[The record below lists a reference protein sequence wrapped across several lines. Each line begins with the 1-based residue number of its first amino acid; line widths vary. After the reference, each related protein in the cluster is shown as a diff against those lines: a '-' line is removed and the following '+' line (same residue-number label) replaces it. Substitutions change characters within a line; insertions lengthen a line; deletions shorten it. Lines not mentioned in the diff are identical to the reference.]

1 MEIKLNIKNTE
12 NLTNM
17 TQSDIEEMKAILEAL
32 VATGGLTGVK
42 GGQTIIHFDAFGVF
56 QKIELKY
63 FPWVRK
69 AERKDPALRSYID
82 REESWASQ
90 EAHEKKLG
98 KFGRNVHP
106 DE

>member
-12 NLTNM
+12 NLANL

-69 AERKDPALRSYID
+69 SKNVDTRSDARY
-82 REESWASQ
+82 
-90 EAHEKKLG
+90 
-98 KFGRNVHP
+98 N
-106 DE
+106 

>member
-1 MEIKLNIKNTE
+1 MEIKLNITNTE

-17 TQSDIEEMKAILEAL
+17 STSDLAEMKQILEAL

-42 GGQTIIHFDAFGVF
+42 GGQTIIHFDGDGVF

-69 AERKDPALRSYID
+69 SY
-82 REESWASQ
+82 
-90 EAHEKKLG
+90 
-98 KFGRNVHP
+98 RNH
-106 DE
+106 